1 MKKVAIFGSKFWP
14 GCESAKEVLS
24 KNNVNYICLDITEGM
39 LYLKMFLKYRDNRPE
54 FDDIRKKGR
63 VGVPCIVVNDG
74 EKIIFDLTEAV
85 LEELR
90 Q

>member
-1 MKKVAIFGSKFWP
+1 
-14 GCESAKEVLS
+14 
-24 KNNVNYICLDITEGM
+24 M
-39 LYLKMFLKYRDNRPE
+39 LYLKMFLKHRDNRPE

-85 LEELR
+85 LDELR